1 MFEHYLHVFLF
12 IYLDVIS
19 AEQLDALPSNE
30 NPAIETVSNSLPQ
43 SGESMDIEYEVCQVR
58 IIYIELFPT

>member
-1 MFEHYLHVFLF
+1 
-12 IYLDVIS
+12 LDVIS
-19 AEQLDALPSNE
+19 AEQLDTLPSNE
-30 NPAIETVSNSLPQ
+30 DPAIETVSNSLPQ